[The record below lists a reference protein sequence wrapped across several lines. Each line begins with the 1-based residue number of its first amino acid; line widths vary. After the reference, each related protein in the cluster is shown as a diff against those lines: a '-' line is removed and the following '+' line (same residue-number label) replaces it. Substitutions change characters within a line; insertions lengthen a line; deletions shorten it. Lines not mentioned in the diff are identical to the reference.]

1 MGGLVI
7 GFIGGLGPWELIV
20 IAGFLAVPVVSFLVV
35 MWILRRE
42 KKQR

>member
-1 MGGLVI
+1 MGGPVS
-7 GFIGGLGPWELIV
+7 GFIGGLGPWELIL
-20 IAGFLAVPVVSFLVV
+20 IAGILGVPVVSFLVV

>member
-1 MGGLVI
+1 MVGSVI
-7 GFIGGLGPWELIV
+7 GLIGGLGPWEAIV
-20 IAGFLAVPVVSFLVV
+20 IAGVLAVPVVSFLVV